1 MPQEG
6 NVQVVVP
13 TLAVVEGTTTGS
25 VVEFGARGEAVALQG
40 LHVAIEGF
48 SSAVELIV
56 FVALSSNPGHLLTP
70 PVTDAA
76 RRGDKAL
83 YGATIFACRE
93 ELTSTGGRT
102 YCVPSI
108 STPLYGLI
116 RPRRQILLINF
127 INPGVTPTIRVEIYY
142 KPLSLGKIE
151 LDALNLKYGKYRRG
165 A

>member
-13 TLAVVEGTTTGS
+13 TVSVEAGTAKGFVVEL
-25 VVEFGARGEAVALQG
+25 GAKGEAVALLG
-40 LHVAIEGF
+40 LHVGIEEFLPSGEF
-48 SSAVELIV
+48 VV

-70 PVTDAA
+70 PATSAA
-76 RRGDKAL
+76 RAGDKAL
-83 YGATIFACRE
+83 YGATLLTGRE
-93 ELTSTGGRT
+93 VLDTSGGRT
-102 YCVPSI
+102 YTIPSI

-116 RPRRQILLINF
+116 RPRRQVLIVF
-127 INPGVTPTIRVEIYY
+127 FVNPGVLPKIRVEIYY